1 MDRQLNNNQIQ
12 NLKTVLK
19 FRYVTTDNLA
29 HYQSITT
36 NSAYSALEILS
47 KAGYLEK
54 IYEKSYRLLNK
65 SARYFLTQQALMFL
79 RGQPDIRLDEAIW
92 KSRKTDGK
100 KTPDFIDLQIA
111 LHAAYND
118 LRTRFGDKIAID
130 TSLDLHGAEGIIKP
144 LPGLLVRPQTGK
156 NIFIEVADNQHLF
169 FIRKRIRKY
178 IDNYESNE
186 WEWDTY
192 PDIYF
197 MRSSASDR
205 TRLRKFINQLME
217 DSYLDDSDFAFRI
230 VSGVDQIKLQWVL
243 DTLIHELGDDC
254 LQATRA
260 GNGRLVSD

>member
-65 SARYFLTQQALMFL
+65 SARYFLTQQALTFL
-79 RGQPDIRLDEAIW
+79 RSQPDIQLDEAIW
-92 KSRKTDGK
+92 KSRKTDSK
-100 KTPDFIDLQIA
+100 KTQDFIDLQIA
-111 LHAAYND
+111 LHATYND
-118 LRTRFGDKIAID
+118 LIARFGDKIAID
-130 TSLDLHGAEGIIKP
+130 TALELHGTEGVIKP
-144 LPGLLVRPQTGK
+144 LPGLLIKPSKGK
-156 NIFIEVADNQHLF
+156 YFFVEIADNQHLF

-178 IDNYESNE
+178 IENYESNE

-192 PDIYF
+192 PDVYF
-197 MRSSASDR
+197 IRSTASDR
-205 TRLRKFINQLME
+205 TRLRKFVEQQME
-217 DSYLDDSDFAFRI
+217 DSYLDDSDFTFHV
-230 VSGVDQIKLQWVL
+230 VSGVNQIKLP
-243 DTLIHELGDDC
+243 
-254 LQATRA
+254 
-260 GNGRLVSD
+260 

>member
-29 HYQSITT
+29 KYQSITT

-65 SARYFLTQQALMFL
+65 SARYFLTQQALTFL
-79 RGQPDIRLDEAIW
+79 RSQADIQLDDAIW

-100 KTPDFIDLQIA
+100 KTPDFIDLQVA
-111 LHAAYND
+111 LHAVYND
-118 LRTRFGDKIAID
+118 LIARFGDKIAID
-130 TSLDLHGAEGIIKP
+130 TSLELHDAEGIIKP
-144 LPGLLVRPQTGK
+144 LPGLLVNPKAGK
-156 NIFIEVADNQHLF
+156 NFFVEAADGQHLF

-192 PDIYF
+192 PNVYF
-197 MRSSASDR
+197 IRSSASDR
-205 TRLRKFINQLME
+205 SRLRKFVYQLME
-217 DSYLDDSDFAFRI
+217 DNYLDDDDFTFHI
-230 VSGVDQIKLQWVL
+230 VSGVNQIKL
-243 DTLIHELGDDC
+243 T
-254 LQATRA
+254 
-260 GNGRLVSD
+260 

>member
-1 MDRQLNNNQIQ
+1 MARQLNNNQIQ

-65 SARYFLTQQALMFL
+65 SARYFLTQQALTFL
-79 RGQPDIRLDEAIW
+79 HSQADIQLDDAIW

-100 KTPDFIDLQIA
+100 KTPDFTDLQVA

-118 LRTRFGDKIAID
+118 LMARFGDKIAID
-130 TSLDLHGAEGIIKP
+130 TGLELHGTEGVIKP
-144 LPGLLVRPQTGK
+144 VPGLLVRPTVGK
-156 NIFIEVADNQHLF
+156 NFFVELADNQHLF

-192 PDIYF
+192 PDVYF
-197 MRSSASDR
+197 IRSSPSDR
-205 TRLRKFINQLME
+205 TRLRKFIEQQME
-217 DSYLDDSDFAFRI
+217 DNYLDDSDFTFRI
-230 VSGVDQIKLQWVL
+230 VSSVNQIKLP
-243 DTLIHELGDDC
+243 
-254 LQATRA
+254 
-260 GNGRLVSD
+260 

>member
-29 HYQSITT
+29 NYQSITT

-65 SARYFLTQQALMFL
+65 SARYFLTQQALTFL
-79 RGQPDIRLDEAIW
+79 RSQADIQLADAIW
-92 KSRKTDGK
+92 KSRKSDGK
-100 KTPDFIDLQIA
+100 KTPDFIDLQVA

-118 LRTRFGDKIAID
+118 LIARFGDKIAID
-130 TSLDLHGAEGIIKP
+130 MGLELHGTEGVIKP
-144 LPGLLVRPQTGK
+144 LPGLLVKPKTGK
-156 NIFIEVADNQHLF
+156 NFFVEVADGQHLF

-178 IDNYESNE
+178 IENYESNE

-192 PDIYF
+192 PNVYF
-197 MRSSASDR
+197 IRSSASDR
-205 TRLRKFINQLME
+205 TRLRKFVYQLME
-217 DSYLDDSDFAFRI
+217 DNYLDDDDFTFHI
-230 VSGVDQIKLQWVL
+230 VPGVNQIKL
-243 DTLIHELGDDC
+243 T
-254 LQATRA
+254 
-260 GNGRLVSD
+260 

>member
-29 HYQSITT
+29 NYQSITT

-65 SARYFLTQQALMFL
+65 SARYFLTQQALTFL
-79 RGQPDIRLDEAIW
+79 HGQADIQLDDAIW

-100 KTPDFIDLQIA
+100 KTPDFIDLQVA

-118 LRTRFGDKIAID
+118 LIARFGDKIAID
-130 TSLDLHGAEGIIKP
+130 TALELHGIEGVIKP
-144 LPGLLVRPQTGK
+144 LPGLLVRPKTGK
-156 NIFIEVADNQHLF
+156 NFFAEVADGQHLF

-178 IDNYESNE
+178 IENYESNE

-192 PDIYF
+192 PNVYF
-197 MRSSASDR
+197 IRSSASDR
-205 TRLRKFINQLME
+205 TRLRKFVYQLME
-217 DSYLDDSDFAFRI
+217 DNYLDDSDFTFRI
-230 VSGVDQIKLQWVL
+230 VSGVNQIKL
-243 DTLIHELGDDC
+243 T
-254 LQATRA
+254 
-260 GNGRLVSD
+260 

>member
-1 MDRQLNNNQIQ
+1 MDRKLNNNQNQ

-29 HYQSITT
+29 HYHSITT

-65 SARYFLTQQALMFL
+65 SARYFLTQQALTFL
-79 RGQPDIRLDEAIW
+79 RSQADIQLDEAIW

-100 KTPDFIDLQIA
+100 KTPDFIDLQVA

-118 LRTRFGDKIAID
+118 LKGRLGNKIAID
-130 TSLDLHGAEGIIKP
+130 TALELHGTEGIIKP
-144 LPGLLVRPQTGK
+144 LPGLLVTPKRGK
-156 NIFIEVADNQHLF
+156 QFFVEIADNQHLF

-178 IDNYESNE
+178 IENYESNE

-192 PDIYF
+192 PDVYF
-197 MRSSASDR
+197 IRSSASDR
-205 TRLRKFINQLME
+205 TRLRKFVEQLM
-217 DSYLDDSDFAFRI
+217 DDNYLDESDFTFHI
-230 VSGVDQIKLQWVL
+230 VSGVNQIKL
-243 DTLIHELGDDC
+243 T
-254 LQATRA
+254 
-260 GNGRLVSD
+260 

>member
-1 MDRQLNNNQIQ
+1 MDRQLTNNQIQ

-65 SARYFLTQQALMFL
+65 SARYFLTQQAVTFL
-79 RGQPDIRLDEAIW
+79 RSQPDIQLDDAIW

-100 KTPDFIDLQIA
+100 KTPDFIDLQVA

-118 LRTRFGDKIAID
+118 LKARFGDKIVID
-130 TSLDLHGAEGIIKP
+130 TALELHGTEGVIKP
-144 LPGLLVRPQTGK
+144 LPGLLVRPNTG
-156 NIFIEVADNQHLF
+156 NDFFVEVADGQHLF

-178 IDNYESNE
+178 IENYESNE
-186 WEWDTY
+186 WEWGTY
-192 PDIYF
+192 PNVYF
-197 MRSSASDR
+197 IRSSASDR
-205 TRLRKFINQLME
+205 TRLRKFVYQQME
-217 DSYLDDSDFAFRI
+217 DNYLDDDDFTFHI
-230 VSGVDQIKLQWVL
+230 VSGVNQIKL
-243 DTLIHELGDDC
+243 T
-254 LQATRA
+254 
-260 GNGRLVSD
+260 

>member
-1 MDRQLNNNQIQ
+1 MARQLNNNQIQ

-65 SARYFLTQQALMFL
+65 SARYFLTQQALTFL
-79 RGQPDIRLDEAIW
+79 HHQADIQLDDAIW

-100 KTPDFIDLQIA
+100 KTPDFTDLQVA

-118 LRTRFGDKIAID
+118 LMARFGDKIAID
-130 TSLDLHGAEGIIKP
+130 TALELHGTEGVIKP
-144 LPGLLVRPQTGK
+144 VPGLLVRPNTGK
-156 NIFIEVADNQHLF
+156 NFFVEVADGQHLF
-169 FIRKRIRKY
+169 FVRKRIRKY
-178 IDNYESNE
+178 IENYESNE

-192 PDIYF
+192 PNVYVI
-197 MRSSASDR
+197 RSSASDR
-205 TRLRKFINQLME
+205 TRLRKFVYQLME
-217 DSYLDDSDFAFRI
+217 DNYLDDDDFTFHI
-230 VSGVDQIKLQWVL
+230 VSGVNQIKL
-243 DTLIHELGDDC
+243 T
-254 LQATRA
+254 
-260 GNGRLVSD
+260 